1 MAVADPTRRLR
12 RCGTAFAAAR
22 SVNEMYKWTI
32 ELEPALA
39 PPEPVL
45 FYAQAHLWRV
55 PHRPADRRKARRV
68 RVGYWNPRPSPG
80 APISSHRSTFRWAR
94 TPAAL
99 HRTAPCAHAQRAVS
113 AFDQLIAPRSDRVDV
128 GARRRRAEK
137 SHR

>member
-45 FYAQAHLWRV
+45 FRAQAHLWRV

-68 RVGYWNPRPSPG
+68 RVGYLESAPELRRPHQL
-80 APISSHRSTFRWAR
+80 APKHI
-94 TPAAL
+94 PL
-99 HRTAPCAHAQRAVS
+99 
-113 AFDQLIAPRSDRVDV
+113 
-128 GARRRRAEK
+128 G
-137 SHR
+137 